1 MSSTKLHVKVVD
13 MDKAMQ
19 DSAVASIKEA
29 FENIK
34 EERFI
39 ANKVRDDFD
48 KLYGPSWNVV
58 VGKNFGSHVVHQT
71 KSYLFATYGDEIISI
86 LLWKSG

>member
-1 MSSTKLHVKVVD
+1 ME
-13 MDKAMQ
+13 KAMQ
-19 DSAVASIKEA
+19 ESAVSSIKEA

-34 EERFI
+34 EEKFI

-71 KSYLFATYGDEIISI
+71 KSYLFATYGDDQISI